1 MAAKKSFEAFI
12 KYVFMNDAEDRVSFF
27 SYLKVLGSDT

>member
-1 MAAKKSFEAFI
+1 VAAKTFFEAFI

-27 SYLKVLGSDT
+27 G